1 MPRPRIVS
9 GRWIECVPNISEG
22 RDAEVIDEIVDS
34 ARGFHGSAVLSAEPD
49 ADYNRTVITIAGQAE
64 PVTQA
69 AISLI
74 RKSAEL
80 IDMRLH
86 SGSHPRMGAV
96 DVCPFVPLAEGTHGD
111 CMASAASVMEAV
123 GDDIPVYLY
132 GDAATSR
139 PRAQL
144 AKLRRGQYEALEAR
158 LSGGVWDDEDTRLP
172 DRWSGS
178 WGESEKRFGAMA
190 VGVRQVLVAYNVNVD
205 ESEPLVSK
213 AAASLIRTSGRVIKG
228 TDGQKMR
235 VPGMLQNVQGM
246 GVGLPTHGICQVS
259 MNLQDV
265 SITPLHMAFEAVN
278 SIVADHGV
286 STCGSE
292 LVGLVPLS
300 AVLES
305 GRWYHEDPDSA
316 NAEELVDAAVIGL
329 GLDQLEPFDA
339 HNSIIEWSLAR
350 NLGD

>member
-64 PVTQA
+64 SVTQA

-144 AKLRRGQYEALEAR
+144 AKLPFQCPCR
-158 LSGGVWDDEDTRLP
+158 TLP
-172 DRWSGS
+172 RI
-178 WGESEKRFGAMA
+178 
-190 VGVRQVLVAYNVNVD
+190 VLIEMYDMQGKVNHRNPPQI
-205 ESEPLVSK
+205 E
-213 AAASLIRTSGRVIKG
+213 I
-228 TDGQKMR
+228 
-235 VPGMLQNVQGM
+235 
-246 GVGLPTHGICQVS
+246 H
-259 MNLQDV
+259 
-265 SITPLHMAFEAVN
+265 
-278 SIVADHGV
+278 
-286 STCGSE
+286 
-292 LVGLVPLS
+292 
-300 AVLES
+300 
-305 GRWYHEDPDSA
+305 
-316 NAEELVDAAVIGL
+316 L
-329 GLDQLEPFDA
+329 GHQQL
-339 HNSIIEWSLAR
+339 
-350 NLGD
+350 